1 MTEIFKAS
9 TVFYAA
15 KLPMGKKTS
24 WCIESMSPLLRSYL
38 ETNEKYIKD
47 QFAPITPFPHPIF
60 YNRRKQGTSFYRGEQ
75 LGKSKS
81 LRDTNG
87 MLFQNL
93 AMSILICPQVCLWS
107 KNYNKAGFIVMIHVL
122 HNSTLMC
129 SISSYLTLCMTY
141 HNVLRFDVSVYNAMT
156 VKKFNCSRY
165 SKKKQQQHQHH
176 CFNCIP
182 NHISWI
188 CCNVQLAHN
197 NQMWHFSQF
206 SGDAFS

>member
-1 MTEIFKAS
+1 MTKIFKAS

-15 KLPMGKKTS
+15 GQMGKKIS

-60 YNRRKQGTSFYRGEQ
+60 YNCRKQGASFYSGEQ
-75 LGKSKS
+75 LGKSKG
-81 LRDTNG
+81 LWDTNG

-93 AMSILICPQVCLWS
+93 AMSILICPQVCLWW

-122 HNSTLMC
+122 HSTLMC
-129 SISSYLTLCMTY
+129 SVSSYLTLCMTY

-156 VKKFNCSRY
+156 VKKFNCSR
-165 SKKKQQQHQHH
+165 
-176 CFNCIP
+176 F
-182 NHISWI
+182 
-188 CCNVQLAHN
+188 
-197 NQMWHFSQF
+197 
-206 SGDAFS
+206 